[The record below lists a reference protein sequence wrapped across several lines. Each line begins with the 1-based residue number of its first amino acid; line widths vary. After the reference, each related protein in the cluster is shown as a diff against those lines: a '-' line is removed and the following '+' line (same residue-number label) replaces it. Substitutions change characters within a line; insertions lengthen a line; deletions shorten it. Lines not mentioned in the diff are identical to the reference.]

1 MKNINSIA
9 SHKDYYHKLKIKK
22 QSNKDNITH
31 NNQMIS
37 KLIHFH
43 SSFSIFLKNLCIRLS
58 SSF

>member
-37 KLIHFH
+37 QHNK
-43 SSFSIFLKNLCIRLS
+43 
-58 SSF
+58 